1 MTILGVAFCAIA
13 IFLGWLIVTERW
25 RFPLL
30 FECGLAMLGFGIL
43 ANGYHILSDSDPNL
57 NAWIVAGTGAF
68 LMLASYAKECLRA
81 ARQDRLGSIS
91 RQIMRGRR

>member
-13 IFLGWLIVTERW
+13 IFLGWLVVTERW

-30 FECGLAMLGFGIL
+30 FECGLAILGLGIL
-43 ANGYHILSDSDPNL
+43 VNGYHILSDSDPNL
-57 NAWIVAGTGAF
+57 NAWIVAGTGAA
-68 LMLASYAKECLRA
+68 LMLASYVKECLIA
-81 ARQDRLGSIS
+81 ARQDRLQSIN

>member
-13 IFLGWLIVTERW
+13 IFLGWLVVTERW

-30 FECGLAMLGFGIL
+30 FECGLAILGLGIL
-43 ANGYHILSDSDPNL
+43 VNGYHILSDSDANL
-57 NAWIVAGTGAF
+57 RAWVVAGVGAF
-68 LMLASYAKECLRA
+68 LMLVSYARETLRGS
-81 ARQDRLGSIS
+81 RQDRLQSIN